1 MEVLAD
7 PDFHPGTQGQLL
19 LDYAGEVFENPG
31 PPIQNF
37 GTFRYVQELTILRL
51 GTAAFFFLRTVML
64 AETHRGNFPLE
75 MIFEAWRESEI
86 LATRKWWV

>member
-1 MEVLAD
+1 LGIAVEVLAD

-51 GTAAFFFLRTVML
+51 GTAAFFFADSDVSRNASRQL
-64 AETHRGNFPLE
+64 PLGDD
-75 MIFEAWRESEI
+75 F
-86 LATRKWWV
+86 